1 MKLSCIT
8 YFSRRLH
15 NFGFSTSCI
24 HTNENMKTDSTMNGL
39 WPHPLL
45 LTTMLLLGAC
55 GYNSATAAQA
65 GAPTPLK
72 SGYTIGERLPV
83 KPPATAPDRPAQPVS
98 FRETTWNELIP
109 KDWDPNA
116 SFKNLNLGTLKDSD
130 PRAMEALAT
139 LRAVWDN
146 APTATEMNGAAIR
159 IAGFIVPLE
168 RDGDAVRELLLV
180 PYFGAC
186 VHVPPP
192 PANQI
197 IHVIVD
203 PALKSARTME
213 AMWISGTLETVRS
226 PTSLGT
232 SGYRM
237 KASKIV
243 PYTRPAR

>member
-1 MKLSCIT
+1 
-8 YFSRRLH
+8 
-15 NFGFSTSCI
+15 
-24 HTNENMKTDSTMNGL
+24 MKTDSTMTGL
-39 WPHPLL
+39 WTHALL
-45 LTTMLLLGAC
+45 CASTLLLGAC
-55 GYNSATAAQA
+55 GDNSATAAQA
-65 GAPTPLK
+65 GTPATLK
-72 SGYTIGERLPV
+72 SEYKIGERLPA
-83 KPPATAPDRPAQPVS
+83 KPPATAPVPARPALPVS
-98 FRETTWNELIP
+98 FRETTWDELIP
-109 KDWDPNA
+109 KDWDPSA
-116 SFKNLNLGTLKDSD
+116 SFKNLNLATLKDSD

-203 PALKSARTME
+203 PPLKSARTMD
-213 AMWISGTLETVRS
+213 AMWISGTLETMRS

-243 PYTRPAR
+243 PYNAPAR

>member
-1 MKLSCIT
+1 
-8 YFSRRLH
+8 
-15 NFGFSTSCI
+15 
-24 HTNENMKTDSTMNGL
+24 MNGL
-39 WPHPLL
+39 WSHALL
-45 LTTMLLLGAC
+45 FASALLLGAC
-55 GYNSATAAQA
+55 GENSATAAQA
-65 GAPTPLK
+65 GAPATPK
-72 SGYTIGERLPV
+72 SEYKIGERLSA
-83 KPPATAPDRPAQPVS
+83 KPPAPAPARPALPVS
-98 FRETTWNELIP
+98 FRETAWEELIP
-109 KDWDPNA
+109 KDWDPSA
-116 SFKNLNLGTLKDSD
+116 SFKNLDLATLKDSD

-203 PALKSARTME
+203 PPLKSARTMD
-213 AMWISGTLETVRS
+213 AMWISGTLEIMRS

-232 SGYRM
+232 SGYRL

-243 PYTRPAR
+243 PYTAPAR